1 MQSARLPAAAERP
14 ELREAIDSSAR
25 LTRFASAPGW
35 AEQSDAPSEIGAWV
49 AALLDDWWE
58 DVDDWSRGGL
68 AVPFVLNGRANRP
81 LYGVCRAETGR
92 CREFEIAVPRGEK
105 GLGIRLVLL

>member
-58 DVDDWSRGGL
+58 DVDEWSRGGL
-68 AVPFVLNGRANRP
+68 AVPKGPAGPAVAAGPTAPAAWPHPSGNLRWILWGRR
-81 LYGVCRAETGR
+81 
-92 CREFEIAVPRGEK
+92 
-105 GLGIRLVLL
+105 